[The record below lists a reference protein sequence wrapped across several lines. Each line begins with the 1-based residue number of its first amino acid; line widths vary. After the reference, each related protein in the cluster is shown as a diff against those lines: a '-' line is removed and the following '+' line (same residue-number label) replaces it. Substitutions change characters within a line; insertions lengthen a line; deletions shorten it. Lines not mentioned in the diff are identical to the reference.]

1 MPLSKKILQSGRSKP
16 GIDLRC
22 GADMVMHGWGGL
34 QGGPFVVSET
44 AITDRMREVKRKTDQ
59 YETRNTAMLKVVDI
73 RIEIW
78 YNGKN
83 DRVSGL

>member
-1 MPLSKKILQSGRSKP
+1 
-16 GIDLRC
+16 
-22 GADMVMHGWGGL
+22 MVMHGWGGL

-59 YETRNTAMLKVVDI
+59 YETRSTAMLKVVDI